1 MRRSPDS
8 LPARWDHWI
17 PDRDLAAAE
26 RRPQTN
32 RGRRGA
38 ILADT
43 LIASMAIGTAAVLSV
58 VMLAS
63 VNGTRRTAERVLLAT
78 QELSNQMERLTAK
91 PWTELTPELVQQAKL
106 SASAAAGLPQSELKI
121 RLEEVAAPRPG
132 KRLEG
137 ELRWQDRGN
146 SWRPPLRLTA
156 WVFAPQEAK

>member
-8 LPARWDHWI
+8 LPASWDRWI
-17 PDRDLAAAE
+17 PDRHPAAAGCTRE
-26 RRPQTN
+26 ASSP
-32 RGRRGA
+32 RRGA
-38 ILADT
+38 ILAEA
-43 LIASMAIGTAAVLSV
+43 LIASVAIGTAAVLSV
-58 VMLAS
+58 VMLVS
-63 VNGTRRTAERVLLAT
+63 VNGNRRTAERVLLAT

-121 RLEEVAAPRPG
+121 RLQEVAAPRPG